1 MEWMGPVKAAQVLC
15 TVGSNAQQVAQ
26 VAWYSSEDVDFGLD
40 KDANITCICTV
51 YLYTSVIRILIYVYK
66 ACVMYT

>member
-51 YLYTSVIRILIYVYK
+51 YLYTL
-66 ACVMYT
+66 